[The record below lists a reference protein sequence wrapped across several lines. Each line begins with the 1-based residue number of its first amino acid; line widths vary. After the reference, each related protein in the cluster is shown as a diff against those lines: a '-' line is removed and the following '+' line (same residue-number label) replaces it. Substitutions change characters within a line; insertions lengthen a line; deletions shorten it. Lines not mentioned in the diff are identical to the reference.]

1 METKEIVD
9 LKELAVELYDIQA
22 VKFGEFKT
30 KIGLTT
36 PIYFDLR
43 MIISYPKLMLKLA
56 KALWT
61 LLDDPTKVSRICGI
75 PYTALPL
82 ATLISALEGVP
93 MLMKRKE
100 AKSYG
105 TKKLIEGAFLPGDT
119 CVIIEDIITSGS
131 SVLETVDVLK
141 KENLNVTEAYVI
153 IDREQGGRKNLENH
167 GIKVKSLFVIT
178 EFMKYLLK
186 AGKVTPELVKN
197 VNNYLAMNQAP
208 SISMQGVPDDRL
220 KLSYGKRA
228 KLTTNPLTSKLL
240 KLMESKRTNL
250 CLAADLKEM
259 DAILEL
265 ADVAGP
271 HIAVLKT
278 HVDIIDNF
286 NETFI
291 LRLKELAKQHKFLL
305 MEDRKFGDI
314 GNTVSLQYRHGL
326 YRIAEWADLI
336 TAHSVPGAST
346 IDALKKA
353 LENIT
358 EPRGIFLVAEMS
370 CKDALTTGDYVK
382 RTVSIAEEASD
393 LVVGLVCQSNLLA
406 QPGLLQLTPGV
417 KLSKSDDGLGQ
428 QYNNPQSVINAGA
441 DLAVVGRGITE
452 SPHGYLKA
460 TLEYKRELWKAYEE
474 RIDTFKT

>member
-1 METKEIVD
+1 METL
-9 LKELAVELYDIQA
+9 LKELAVELYDIHA
-22 VKFGEFKT
+22 IKFGEFKT
-30 KIGLTT
+30 KIGLIT

-43 MIISYPKLMLKLA
+43 MIISYPKLMLKLS

-61 LLDDPTKVSRICGI
+61 LVDNPTKVSRICGV

-82 ATLISALEGVP
+82 TTLISAQEEIP

-105 TKKLIEGAFLPGDT
+105 TKKLIEGIFSPGEN
-119 CVIIEDIITSGS
+119 CIIIEDIITSGS
-131 SVLETVDVLK
+131 SILETVDALK
-141 KENLNVTEAYVI
+141 KENLNVREAYVI

-178 EFMKYLLK
+178 QFMKYLLE
-186 AGKVTPELVKN
+186 AGKVTSEIVKD
-197 VNNYLAMNQAP
+197 VNNYLATNRAP
-208 SISMQGVPDDRL
+208 SISVQDVPDDRL
-220 KLSYGKRA
+220 KLPYSKRA
-228 KLTTNPLTSKLL
+228 KLTTNLL
-240 KLMESKRTNL
+240 AFELFELMESKQTNL
-250 CLAADLKEM
+250 CLAADLKET

-265 ADVAGP
+265 ANIAGP

-278 HVDIIDNF
+278 HVDVVEDF
-286 NETFI
+286 SESFV
-291 LRLKELAKQHKFLL
+291 LRLKELATQHKFLL

-326 YRIAEWADLI
+326 YKIAEWADLI
-336 TAHSVPGAST
+336 TVHPVSGASVVN
-346 IDALKKA
+346 ALKKG

-370 CKDALTTGDYVK
+370 SKGALTTGDYLK
-382 RTVSIAEEASD
+382 SAVSMAEEASD
-393 LVVGLVCQSNLLA
+393 LVVGLVCQSNLTA
-406 QPGLLQLTPGV
+406 QPGLVQLTPGV
-417 KLSKSDDGLGQ
+417 KLSKSGDSLDQ
-428 QYNNPQSVINAGA
+428 QYNDPRSIINAGA

-460 TLEYKRELWKAYEE
+460 ILEYKRQLWNAYEE
-474 RIDTFKT
+474 RINIINM